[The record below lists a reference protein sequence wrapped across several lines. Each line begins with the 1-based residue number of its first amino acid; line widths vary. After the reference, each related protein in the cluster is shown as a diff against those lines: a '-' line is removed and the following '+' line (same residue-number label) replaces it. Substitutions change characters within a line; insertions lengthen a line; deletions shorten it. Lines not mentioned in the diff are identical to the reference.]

1 MFGGMREPQAMCSGR
16 TSPTGALGAA
26 AVQRDDQALAG
37 SPNEERRREQQ
48 RRQQIQGAF
57 DHDVG

>member
-1 MFGGMREPQAMCSGR
+1 MFGGMREAQSWCSGR
-16 TSPTGALGAA
+16 SSPTGALSAA
-26 AVQRDDQALAG
+26 AVQRDDQALAR
-37 SPNEERRREQQ
+37 SPGEERPREQQ